1 MKLPTL
7 PVQGAPGRLMLDG
20 FGGLD
25 MSGSCSERRM
35 SAATNMSGDHAPMLA
50 PRARRG
56 LLGSVTSQG
65 GATSFAGKIVAASGG
80 TLTADGETVYTG
92 LEQCAHTFC
101 EMSGRLVVLPEK
113 LCVSSEFE
121 VSPLEAEYIGP
132 LTLSDGTY
140 AGESAKANTLTASV
154 ALPFK
159 VGDAITITGMTN
171 PGNNRSAVV
180 REVSEDAKTLRF
192 YENTFTLEGSSQSE
206 SAVTLS
212 RSMPELDFIC
222 ACENRLWGC
231 SGDTIYACALGD
243 PFNWNRFEGLSTDSY
258 AVQSGSAGEFTACTT
273 YMGYPTFFKRDAI
286 YKVYGSSPSKY
297 QLMASFTLGV
307 EPGSAASLAVAGE
320 TLYYLSRAGFVA
332 YTGGEP
338 SRVSDS
344 FGTARA
350 SGAVAGSDGVKYYVS
365 CALDGQRS
373 LYVLDTRN
381 GEWYRE
387 DSSDAAAL
395 FMHGGALVML
405 TAAGGL
411 VRVSGAPVEGES
423 TEEPVTWEATLGECT
438 LADTGFKR
446 LGAVELR
453 LSLAPGASVSVAL
466 SCDGGEFET
475 VQSVAASPSG
485 ALRKLRIVPRRCD
498 RWQLR
503 LSGAGE
509 VKVGRIA
516 SRVTASQ

>member
-1 MKLPTL
+1 M
-7 PVQGAPGRLMLDG
+7 
-20 FGGLD
+20 
-25 MSGSCSERRM
+25 
-35 SAATNMSGDHAPMLA
+35 
-50 PRARRG
+50 
-56 LLGSVTSQG
+56 
-65 GATSFAGKIVAASGG
+65 
-80 TLTADGETVYTG
+80 
-92 LEQCAHTFC
+92 
-101 EMSGRLVVLPEK
+101 
-113 LCVSSEFE
+113 
-121 VSPLEAEYIGP
+121 
-132 LTLSDGTY
+132 
-140 AGESAKANTLTASV
+140 
-154 ALPFK
+154 
-159 VGDAITITGMTN
+159 
-171 PGNNRSAVV
+171 
-180 REVSEDAKTLRF
+180 
-192 YENTFTLEGSSQSE
+192 
-206 SAVTLS
+206 
-212 RSMPELDFIC
+212 
-222 ACENRLWGC
+222 
-231 SGDTIYACALGD
+231 
-243 PFNWNRFEGLSTDSY
+243 
-258 AVQSGSAGEFTACTT
+258 
-273 YMGYPTFFKRDAI
+273 
-286 YKVYGSSPSKY
+286 
-297 QLMASFTLGV
+297 
-307 EPGSAASLAVAGE
+307 
-320 TLYYLSRAGFVA
+320 
-332 YTGGEP
+332 
-338 SRVSDS
+338 
-344 FGTARA
+344 
-350 SGAVAGSDGVKYYVS
+350 KYYVS